1 MRVALVSS
9 AVATK
14 HCWVFAEK
22 VGAMYR
28 NGFSTPDRLL
38 VALTVTNGINQD
50 LLEYP
55 WVSGHFW
62 IQASHINPSPLLP
75 TPAPTPN
82 PIV

>member
-9 AVATK
+9 AVATR

-38 VALTVTNGINQD
+38 VADQD

-55 WVSGHFW
+55 WVSGHPG
-62 IQASHINPSPLLP
+62 IQANNIDPSPPMLP
-75 TPAPTPN
+75 TPAPNPN